1 MCGVLD
7 TKGFKK
13 RCIGLQLFTFAVHP
27 IYANNFE
34 LGDTLLTTTSMIGG
48 RENTRYYGIASGGN
62 IIGANLF
69 RDLFASVRDIVDASG
84 SMLRVTASGTAVTV
98 E

>member
-1 MCGVLD
+1 MLD
-7 TKGFKK
+7 VKGIKK
-13 RCIGLQLFTFAVHP
+13 RCIGLQLFTLALHP

-34 LGDTLLTTTSMIGG
+34 LEDTLLTTTSMIGG
-48 RENTRYYGIASGGN
+48 RENTRYYGIASGET

-69 RDLFASVRDIVDASG
+69 RDLFASVRDIVGGSS
-84 SMLRVTASGTAVTV
+84 SMLMVAAPGMAVTV